1 MLKEFAQYLV
11 SLKDNKTYT
20 IHGDTYSDRELV
32 RIDPHVDRPRQIS
45 VSGLDSI
52 VKLLRNELGYVRQ
65 PAYVHSGGRRA
76 EGLCFLHL

>member
-32 RIDPHVDRPRQIS
+32 RILSLIHISEPTRP
-45 VSGLDSI
+45 
-52 VKLLRNELGYVRQ
+52 
-65 PAYVHSGGRRA
+65 
-76 EGLCFLHL
+76 